1 MRYRL
6 GDFTV
11 KNWNSWDR
19 VPRDP
24 ITVGNFILAT
34 VGASTTSLVV
44 LYAVGAVAITAVTS
58 WAISALMPRP
68 DFSSFGSQGT
78 LVNARDATAPVDFVY
93 GQVRK
98 GGTVSYY
105 ESTGDENTFLHQ
117 IIVLAG
123 HEVEEIGS
131 IYINDEIVNIG
142 SNGYVTDTAW
152 DGKIRI
158 LMHLGNQTSTSDDFS
173 NVSGKNLANTLIAES
188 ELTGS
193 NALTSN
199 FVGNGI
205 AYLYVRYQY
214 DAEVFASGVP
224 LVTALVKGKKVYD
237 PRTSTIAYSNNA
249 ALCIRDFI
257 TSTYGLSDS
266 AIDDVSFAAAANESD
281 ENVTL
286 SGGGTEK
293 RYTIN
298 GIVKA
303 SSATG
308 KVLGEMATACAG
320 TLFWGS
326 GYWKLKVGAYT
337 APVKTLTLDDL
348 RSPIN
353 LQTRASMRDSF
364 NGVSGT
370 FNDASGDFIT
380 ADYPPIKSGT
390 FKTEDGGDEL
400 LLDLPLPYT
409 TSSATAQR
417 IAKMTLYRG
426 REQMTFNADFGL
438 EAFNI
443 EVGDIIAFTND
454 RYGFDEKEFEVIG
467 WKFASNQQAGDL
479 RVTLTLQETSE
490 AAFDWNSEE
499 SDIINNN
506 TNLPS
511 PGAGLAINNLSA
523 SGGGRTQGDGTFIN
537 SAILDWDAVTNAFN
551 AYYEIEWKPLSD
563 SNYSSTTTVESS
575 IEITPLVDGVEY
587 IFRVR
592 AITASGFKGSYS
604 TVQFTGG
611 GDVTAPALPTA
622 ITANGGFRYITVSW
636 TNPADADLN
645 FVEVWENTSNTSSGA
660 TKVGTSGGNEFIRSN
675 LGIQETK
682 YYFLKSVDYSG
693 NASAF
698 TSGVSATTT
707 FIDDND
713 FANGVYSLF
722 TDQGLYAIE
731 DVSSLPASGA
741 FTGEKVFNTSDAKLY
756 SWTGSA
762 WESVAADV
770 GTLDFSDL
778 TGTLANAQIA
788 VNAIDGTKIT
798 DNTITSTEIAANT
811 INAGNIAANAIGTS
825 ELNAFAVNADK
836 IAANAVIASKILG
849 GTITG
854 DKITANTIT
863 GGLLATSGIIT
874 NSAQINNAVVTN
886 AQIGDLQV
894 DTIKVANDAITRQEF
909 TAFSTQSGS
918 GPYSF
923 TFNTSM
929 TFAGSIIAIATV
941 QMFGTSSSSSSITFT
956 LTLAGSQKVGVN
968 IGGSHCLGLHTMSG
982 GDDFTS
988 TGTKSIVVT
997 VSSISGVGNPSAKC
1011 QLTVLRRFK

>member
-1 MRYRL
+1 
-6 GDFTV
+6 
-11 KNWNSWDR
+11 
-19 VPRDP
+19 
-24 ITVGNFILAT
+24 
-34 VGASTTSLVV
+34 
-44 LYAVGAVAITAVTS
+44 
-58 WAISALMPRP
+58 
-68 DFSSFGSQGT
+68 
-78 LVNARDATAPVDFVY
+78 
-93 GQVRK
+93 
-98 GGTVSYY
+98 
-105 ESTGDENTFLHQ
+105 
-117 IIVLAG
+117 
-123 HEVEEIGS
+123 
-131 IYINDEIVNIG
+131 
-142 SNGYVTDTAW
+142 
-152 DGKIRI
+152 
-158 LMHLGNQTSTSDDFS
+158 
-173 NVSGKNLANTLIAES
+173 
-188 ELTGS
+188 
-193 NALTSN
+193 
-199 FVGNGI
+199 
-205 AYLYVRYQY
+205 
-214 DAEVFASGVP
+214 
-224 LVTALVKGKKVYD
+224 
-237 PRTSTIAYSNNA
+237 
-249 ALCIRDFI
+249 
-257 TSTYGLSDS
+257 
-266 AIDDVSFAAAANESD
+266 
-281 ENVTL
+281 
-286 SGGGTEK
+286 
-293 RYTIN
+293 
-298 GIVKA
+298 
-303 SSATG
+303 
-308 KVLGEMATACAG
+308 
-320 TLFWGS
+320 
-326 GYWKLKVGAYT
+326 
-337 APVKTLTLDDL
+337 
-348 RSPIN
+348 
-353 LQTRASMRDSF
+353 
-364 NGVSGT
+364 
-370 FNDASGDFIT
+370 
-380 ADYPPIKSGT
+380 
-390 FKTEDGGDEL
+390 
-400 LLDLPLPYT
+400 
-409 TSSATAQR
+409 
-417 IAKMTLYRG
+417 MTLYRG

-490 AAFDWNSEE
+490 AAFDWSAEE

-551 AYYEIEWKPLSD
+551 AYYEIEWKALSD

-592 AITASGFKGSYS
+592 AITAAGFKGSYS

-611 GDVTAPALPTA
+611 GDVTAPGLPTA
-622 ITANGGFRYITVSW
+622 ITADGGFRYITVSW

-798 DNTITSTEIAANT
+798 DNTITSSEIAANT

-825 ELNAFAVNADK
+825 ELNALAVNADK
-836 IAANAVIASKILG
+836 IAANAITATKISAG
-849 GTITG
+849 VITG
-854 DKITANTIT
+854 DKISANTIT
-863 GGLLATSGIIT
+863 GGLIAASGIIT
-874 NSAQINNAVVTN
+874 SSAQINDSVIINAKIQN
-886 AQIGDLQV
+886 AAIDTLKVAGDSITQSSFLTFALSSSTSKIFSGTTTMAYAGDL
-894 DTIKVANDAITRQEF
+894 
-909 TAFSTQSGS
+909 
-918 GPYSF
+918 
-923 TFNTSM
+923 
-929 TFAGSIIAIATV
+929 IAIIN
-941 QMFGTSSSSSSITFT
+941 FGIFGSFSSSSTASATMYIDGTSMQGINYSSSAAGDHTFSGEKSVT
-956 LTLAGSQKVGVN
+956 AGIK
-968 IGGSHCLGLHTMSG
+968 
-982 GDDFTS
+982 
-988 TGTKSIVVT
+988 T
-997 VSSISGVGNPSAKC
+997 VQLQISGVTNIPNFQSNCYMTLLK
-1011 QLTVLRRFK
+1011 RYR